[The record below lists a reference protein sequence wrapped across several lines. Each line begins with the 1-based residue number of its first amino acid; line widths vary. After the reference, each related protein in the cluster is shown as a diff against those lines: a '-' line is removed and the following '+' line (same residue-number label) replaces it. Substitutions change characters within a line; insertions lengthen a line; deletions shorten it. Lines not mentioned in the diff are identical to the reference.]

1 MKTKQILII
10 IAIILV
16 LIAIGIGAFQLLGFW
31 KTFLMTISYIIG
43 IGSGWYFK
51 YLKDKYIK

>member
-10 IAIILV
+10 VAIILV
-16 LIAIGIGAFQLLGFW
+16 LIAIGIGILQLLSFGE
-31 KTFLMTISYIIG
+31 TFLMAVSYIVG
-43 IGSGWYFK
+43 VGSGWYFK